1 MMFKDIII
9 LIGVTTKPDEVGD
22 IVEVETER
30 EVFANKKSIRQS
42 EYYQALS
49 VGLKPELT
57 FQVHS
62 YEYEAEKS
70 LKYNDKP
77 YNIIRTFEKGDFV
90 ELICEAVI

>member
-1 MMFKDIII
+1 MWRDVIK
-9 LIGVTTKPDEVGD
+9 LISIVKTTDAIGD
-22 IVEVETER
+22 IVEKEAER
-30 EVFANKKSIRQS
+30 EVFANKKSIKQS

-62 YEYEAEKS
+62 YEYEAEKL